1 MHGGNTANKKW
12 KTHEVAALRDC
23 LENGNDKSL
32 DKLAVTLGRSR
43 HAIRQYANRLGHKFR
58 HRGYVDLGDKDWIEE
73 CQAGNDR
80 FIQAMEAAGYKLVR
94 PRKTKLNGVGST
106 R

>member
-23 LENGNDKSL
+23 LKNGKSL
-32 DKLAVTLGRSR
+32 DVLAEKLGRSR
-43 HAIRQYANRLGHKFR
+43 HALRQYANRLGHKFR
-58 HRGYVDLGDKDWIEE
+58 HRGYIDLGGEAWIEE

>member
-1 MHGGNTANKKW
+1 MHGGDTTNKTW

-23 LENGNDKSL
+23 LANGKCL

-58 HRGYVDLGDKDWIEE
+58 HANVTELDENNWRDE
-73 CQAGNDR
+73 CIAGNDR
-80 FIQAMEAAGYKLVR
+80 FIQAMEAAGYKLIA
-94 PRKTKLNGVGST
+94 PRKPKLNGAGST